1 MIKVAVVEDKTLI
14 RDGIV
19 MLLENHPQMKC
30 VGAYPNC
37 EAFLAAL
44 NPQFLP
50 QVVLMDIY
58 LPGMSG
64 IEGIKKLKALY
75 PEVEVIVLTVENEQP
90 TIMAALL
97 AGASGYLLKPRI
109 GEELIS
115 AIQEVVEGGAPM
127 DSFIA
132 RKLVEMVRKNADA
145 PIFNGHQFDGELS
158 PLSEREMQVLR
169 LLADGK
175 TYQTIADALFISENT
190 VRHHIRNI
198 YAKLQVNSR
207 SEAVAI
213 GFKTGII

>member
-1 MIKVAVVEDKTLI
+1 MIQIAVVEDNPLI
-14 RDGIV
+14 RDGIA
-19 MLLENHPQMKC
+19 MLLENHAQI
-30 VGAYPNC
+30 NC
-37 EAFLAAL
+37 IGTYSSCETFFAVIADHS
-44 NPQFLP
+44 LP
-50 QVVLMDIY
+50 QVVIMDLY

-64 IEGIKKLKALY
+64 IEGIKKLKKLH
-75 PEVEVIVLTVENEQP
+75 PEVEVIVMTVENEQP
-90 TIMAALL
+90 SIMAALL
-97 AGASGYLLKPRI
+97 AGASGYLLKPCT
-109 GEELIS
+109 GEVLID

-127 DSFIA
+127 DSFMT
-132 RKLVEMVRKNADA
+132 RKLVEMVRNNAEKFM
-145 PIFNGHQFDGELS
+145 PNGESFGMEEP

-175 TYQTIADALFISENT
+175 TYQTIAETLYISENT